1 METRVRFAPSPTG
14 PLHIGGVRTALF
26 NYLFAKKNN
35 GVFILRV
42 EDTDQNRYVE
52 GSEAYIQ
59 QALEWSGMVP
69 DEGPANGGAFGPYR
83 QSERKDLYEAHIQ
96 KLIAKG
102 KAYYAFDSAEVLAE
116 ARKNAEAQGETF
128 RYGAHNRMRFSNSL
142 TWSEEKVK
150 AALEGDYVVRLKVA
164 PGNTITVT
172 DEIRGTIHQE
182 SDLLDDKILM
192 KGDGMPTYHFANVVD
207 DHLMQISTVIRGEE
221 WLPSLPIHQLL
232 YDAFGWNAP
241 QFMHLPLILKPS
253 GKGKLSKRD
262 GDKEGFPVFP
272 LNWGDAAVGF
282 KESGFL
288 PIGFINYLALL
299 GWNSGTDQE
308 IFSLKEL
315 EGLFSVGGIQKGGAR
330 FDYEKA
336 RWINHQHLGAMQ
348 VEELYEFDLIK
359 EQLEAV
365 ATDQQL
371 NVLHLVKERMDTLT
385 DLAQEITWMED
396 PQGYDEAIVQKLS
409 SKGATEVLDQIH
421 ALVIKQTDLQA
432 LKETLMPWAKEN
444 EINTGLMMQSL
455 RIALVGKLAG
465 PDVFQICSILGKVVT
480 LNRIGKAIAFFNSK
494 T

>member
-1 METRVRFAPSPTG
+1 
-14 PLHIGGVRTALF
+14 
-26 NYLFAKKNN
+26 
-35 GVFILRV
+35 
-42 EDTDQNRYVE
+42 
-52 GSEAYIQ
+52 
-59 QALEWSGMVP
+59 
-69 DEGPANGGAFGPYR
+69 
-83 QSERKDLYEAHIQ
+83 
-96 KLIAKG
+96 
-102 KAYYAFDSAEVLAE
+102 
-116 ARKNAEAQGETF
+116 
-128 RYGAHNRMRFSNSL
+128 
-142 TWSEEKVK
+142 
-150 AALEGDYVVRLKVA
+150 
-164 PGNTITVT
+164 
-172 DEIRGTIHQE
+172 
-182 SDLLDDKILM
+182 
-192 KGDGMPTYHFANVVD
+192 
-207 DHLMQISTVIRGEE
+207 MQISTVIRGEE

-288 PIGFINYLALL
+288 PTGFINYLALL

-371 NVLHLVKERMDTLT
+371 NVLHVVKERMDTLT

-421 ALVIKQTDLQA
+421 ALVIKQTDLQT

-480 LNRIGKAIAFFNSK
+480 LNRIAKAIAFFNSK

>member
-1 METRVRFAPSPTG
+1 MKVDIELLKRLRSET
-14 PLHIGGVRTALF
+14 
-26 NYLFAKKNN
+26 
-35 GVFILRV
+35 
-42 EDTDQNRYVE
+42 
-52 GSEAYIQ
+52 
-59 QALEWSGMVP
+59 
-69 DEGPANGGAFGPYR
+69 
-83 QSERKDLYEAHIQ
+83 
-96 KLIAKG
+96 
-102 KAYYAFDSAEVLAE
+102 SASLQLC
-116 ARKNAEAQGETF
+116 KNA
-128 RYGAHNRMRFSNSL
+128 
-142 TWSEEKVK
+142 
-150 AALEGDYVVRLKVA
+150 
-164 PGNTITVT
+164 
-172 DEIRGTIHQE
+172 
-182 SDLLDDKILM
+182 LLDNKND
-192 KGDGMPTYHFANVVD
+192 
-207 DHLMQISTVIRGEE
+207 
-221 WLPSLPIHQLL
+221 
-232 YDAFGWNAP
+232 YDAA
-241 QFMHLPLILKPS
+241 
-253 GKGKLSKRD
+253 KLSLEMKLRD
-262 GDKEGFPVFP
+262 PSKVRSSSSSGVS
-272 LNWGDAAVGF
+272 AVGF

-371 NVLHLVKERMDTLT
+371 NVLHVVKERMDTLT

-421 ALVIKQTDLQA
+421 ALVIKQTDLQT